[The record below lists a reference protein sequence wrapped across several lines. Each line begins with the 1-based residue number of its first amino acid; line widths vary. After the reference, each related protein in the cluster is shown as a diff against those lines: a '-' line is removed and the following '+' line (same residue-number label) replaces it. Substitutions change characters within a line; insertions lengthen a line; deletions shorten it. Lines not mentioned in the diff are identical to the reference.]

1 MFAEAGGQ
9 VMQASL
15 VWDGKPVL
23 AHVSACLH
31 TMPEIV
37 FECHNELRFRFYRG
51 FKGLQL
57 LTAVEFS

>member
-1 MFAEAGGQ
+1 
-9 VMQASL
+9 MQASL